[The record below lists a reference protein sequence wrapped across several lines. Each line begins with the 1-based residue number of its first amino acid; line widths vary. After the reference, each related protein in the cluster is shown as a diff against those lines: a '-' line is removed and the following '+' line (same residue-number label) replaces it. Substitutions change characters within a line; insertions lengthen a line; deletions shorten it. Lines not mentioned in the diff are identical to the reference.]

1 MSHVPDTHRTPTHR
15 ASAERTLAHR
25 QPSHRPPSRRSVLAG
40 FGALGALGAT
50 GLAGCSTPAPSTAAA
65 DGATEIGTINFY
77 NNVLGE
83 ESQKAAWQAAVDGW
97 QKKSGR
103 TVKPVVYPYDQAST
117 QLALAARSGDFAGVG
132 QAGPWQ
138 VLVPTGILADVSD
151 LAAGMSLP
159 TKTIDSLRV
168 GGKLHYLPV
177 NASGIGLVCDGR
189 IADEVGLRSG
199 QSVEDF
205 AAALERIRKQDGKLV
220 PYAAVTKNPDLKDAV
235 HWMWSW
241 GSPVVTDDLKVTI
254 GDAESVAAITWY
266 KQLQEAGLT
275 KSGVARGDARILFGR
290 GQAVVYDDAP
300 LARKFVT
307 TNGGTPALAAAIRP
321 LARPQAKGAPS
332 YNRFWGS
339 GLFCSAGKGEKT
351 SKDFIAYV
359 AGDLSAA
366 TALYQQSALAPAD
379 AKVAARVPG
388 LAEDAFQTGFRTE
401 IADHAR
407 AAAWDRLASYAQI
420 DTAIGDGV
428 AAVLAGQSSVQ
439 GGLNELRKKV
449 EDILAR
455 NP

>member
-1 MSHVPDTHRTPTHR
+1 MSLAPGTHRP
-15 ASAERTLAHR
+15 L
-25 QPSHRPPSRRSVLAG
+25 SRRSLLAG
-40 FGALGALGAT
+40 LGALGALGTA
-50 GLAGCSTPAPSTAAA
+50 GLAGCSTPAPAKAAPG
-65 DGATEIGTINFY
+65 GATEIGTINFY

-103 TVKPVVYPYDQAST
+103 SVKPVIYPYDQAST

-159 TKTIDSLRV
+159 TRITDSLRID
-168 GGKLHYLPV
+168 GKLYYLPV
-177 NASGIGLVCDGR
+177 NASGIGLVGDGR
-189 IADEVGLRSG
+189 IADEVGLRAG
-199 QSVEDF
+199 LSVEDF
-205 AAALERIRKQDGKLV
+205 AAALERIRQQDAKLI

-235 HWMWSW
+235 HWMWGW
-241 GSPVVTDDLKVTI
+241 GSPVVTDDRKVTI

-266 KQLQEAGLT
+266 KQLQDAGLT
-275 KSGVARGDARILFGR
+275 RSGVARGDARILFAR
-290 GQAVVYDDAP
+290 GQAVLYDDAP

-307 TNGGTPALAAAIRP
+307 TNGGSAELAAAVRP
-321 LARPQAKGAPS
+321 LQRPQVKGAPS

-339 GLFCSAGKGEKT
+339 GLFCSSGKGERT

-359 AGDLSAA
+359 AGDLAAA

-379 AKVAARVPG
+379 AGIAARVPG
-388 LAEDAFQTGFRTE
+388 LAQDTFQTSFRTE
-401 IADHAR
+401 IADQSR
-407 AAAWDRLASYAQI
+407 AAAWDRLAAYAQI

-428 AAVLAGQSSVQ
+428 AAILAGQSQVQ
-439 GGLNELRKKV
+439 GGLNALRKKV
-449 EDILAR
+449 EDILAQ

>member
-1 MSHVPDTHRTPTHR
+1 MSRTPDTHRP
-15 ASAERTLAHR
+15 L
-25 QPSHRPPSRRSVLAG
+25 SRRGLLAG
-40 FGALGALGAT
+40 IGALGALGAA
-50 GLAGCSTPAPSTAAA
+50 GLTGCSTPAPATDRAG
-65 DGATEIGTINFY
+65 GATEIGTINFY

-83 ESQKAAWQAAVDGW
+83 ESQKAAWQTAVDGW
-97 QKKSGR
+97 QKRSGR
-103 TVKPVVYPYDQAST
+103 TVKPVIYPYDQAST

-159 TKTIDSLRV
+159 TRTVDSLRV
-168 GGKLHYLPV
+168 DGKLYYLPV
-177 NASGIGLVCDGR
+177 NASGIGMVCDGR

-199 QSVEDF
+199 LSVEDF

-235 HWMWSW
+235 HWMWGW
-241 GSPVVTDDLKVTI
+241 GSPVVTESLEVTI
-254 GDAESVAAITWY
+254 GDAESVAAVSWY
-266 KQLQEAGLT
+266 KQLQDAGLT

-307 TNGGTPALAAAIRP
+307 TNGGSAELVAAIRP
-321 LARPQAKGAPS
+321 LERPRAKGAPS
-332 YNRFWGS
+332 CNRFWGS
-339 GLFCSAGKGEKT
+339 GLFCSAGKGERT

-379 AKVAARVPG
+379 AKVAAQVPG
-388 LAEDAFQTGFRTE
+388 LAQDTFQNGFRTE
-401 IADHAR
+401 VADHAR

-428 AAVLAGQSSVQ
+428 AAIMAGQSQVQ
-439 GGLNELRKKV
+439 SGLNALRKKV
-449 EDILAR
+449 EDILAQ
-455 NP
+455 NA